1 MFKGQSPFLLSTLCV
16 TIAAARISPTPNYQD
31 QLNFF
36 STDFD
41 RSLFLTSNGSDLFTD
56 AFFASSSSKTCLL
69 SLSLVSASSYAFS
82 ITAFNLLTSR
92 ACLSYSA
99 IFFSSLA
106 SRILMASVKFS
117 TDSSGLYSLIY
128 TTTMLSSFSA
138 N

>member
-1 MFKGQSPFLLSTLCV
+1 
-16 TIAAARISPTPNYQD
+16 
-31 QLNFF
+31 
-36 STDFD
+36 
-41 RSLFLTSNGSDLFTD
+41 
-56 AFFASSSSKTCLL
+56 
-69 SLSLVSASSYAFS
+69 VSASSCAFS

-128 TTTMLSSFSA
+128 TITMLSSFSA